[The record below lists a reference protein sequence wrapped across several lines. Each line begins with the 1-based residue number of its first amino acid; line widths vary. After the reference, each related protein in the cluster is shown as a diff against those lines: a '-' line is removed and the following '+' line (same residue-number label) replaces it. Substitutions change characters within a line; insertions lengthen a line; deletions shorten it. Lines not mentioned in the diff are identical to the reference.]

1 MFHIQSGHLPD
12 LSSTRVDKIRCLSGR
27 QSPDYWFREGD
38 NLDQTSEK
46 ENKVDGGHCLV
57 KGHTEPAQNNLQQS
71 KRMCLAIGIIIVI
84 SIGMLGIT
92 SPN

>member
-1 MFHIQSGHLPD
+1 MFVWKAI
-12 LSSTRVDKIRCLSGR
+12 TRLLVPRR
-27 QSPDYWFREGD
+27 D

-57 KGHTEPAQNNLQQS
+57 KGHTEPAQNHLQES

>member
-1 MFHIQSGHLPD
+1 MFVWKAI
-12 LSSTRVDKIRCLSGR
+12 TRLLVPRR
-27 QSPDYWFREGD
+27 D
-38 NLDQTSEK
+38 NLDQASEK